1 MASQQE
7 IAVALGLTKGR
18 VSQLVKEGMPTESV
32 EAARA
37 WRDSRKNYNEKMGHI
52 SQPVQP
58 LVLGDLDNILR
69 SVTGDT
75 GDSDMDE
82 RVRQQT
88 ELCRLTREVFL
99 TALQSGDPSQGKL
112 YGNYDRAVGTLLR
125 LEKERFERIV
135 AEGKLIDA
143 DLAASRFTKVLGQ
156 LRSLI
161 EKAELTVAPK
171 ANPDNPPKA
180 LKAFREFRD
189 DLFRRISEVNPNVRD
204 GSPDIGDDSTIGLS
218 VTPPPN
224 ADHFS
229 KLRDDEEIPTS
240 GSDISLED
248 LTGDSLDEMEGEENE

>member
-1 MASQQE
+1 M
-7 IAVALGLTKGR
+7 
-18 VSQLVKEGMPTESV
+18 
-32 EAARA
+32 
-37 WRDSRKNYNEKMGHI
+37 
-52 SQPVQP
+52 
-58 LVLGDLDNILR
+58 
-69 SVTGDT
+69 
-75 GDSDMDE
+75 
-82 RVRQQT
+82 
-88 ELCRLTREVFL
+88 
-99 TALQSGDPSQGKL
+99 
-112 YGNYDRAVGTLLR
+112 
-125 LEKERFERIV
+125 